1 MHKVKNWK
9 CIRQHTIDAVVQDWI
24 LWQLWDFS

>member
-24 LWQLWDFS
+24 LWQL